1 MAFANSG
8 LYYVTF
14 SAALANTIALDLSS
28 ETNIKVA
35 MFTNSL
41 TTPNFDTD
49 TGYSAAPYTSN
60 EVSGTGYSAGGL
72 VLTTTTFAVSS
83 GTLLWNA
90 DDASWTS
97 STITNARGALV
108 YDNSLTGKPGV
119 CAIAFGADYST
130 SNGTFTIQWSNS
142 PAAVFSID
150 LTP

>member
-1 MAFANSG
+1 MALSSSG
-8 LYYVTF
+8 LYYLTVRD
-14 SAALANTIALDLSS
+14 ALSNTIALDLGS

-35 MFTNSL
+35 MFTNSI

-49 TGYSAAPYTSN
+49 VGYSAAPYTSN
-60 EVSGTGYSAGGL
+60 EVSGTGYSAGGV
-72 VLTTTTFAVSS
+72 VLTTTAFSVSS

-90 DDASWTS
+90 DDASWSS

-108 YDNSLTGKPGV
+108 YDNSLTNKNAV
-119 CAIAFGADYST
+119 CLIAFGADYST